1 MIDPSVGESRWGS
14 CRCKSHVWPHPG
26 PFSSADQTGRGQR
39 SVLEVT
45 AARLEVIA
53 QDAILVV
60 PPHGGPAALAGLL
73 QALATV
79 AGTANRP
86 AAVRARVIAMEVDC
100 LHGLTG
106 LEVGVTPAENGHV
119 VALDI
124 ISD

>member
-1 MIDPSVGESRWGS
+1 MSVS
-14 CRCKSHVWPHPG
+14 
-26 PFSSADQTGRGQR
+26 
-39 SVLEVT
+39 EVT
-45 AARLEVIA
+45 AARLEAIV
-53 QDAILVV
+53 QDSNTVV
-60 PPHGGPAALAGLL
+60 PPHGGPAAAPAGLH
-73 QALATV
+73 QALASA

-106 LEVGVTPAENGHV
+106 LEVEVTPAEHGHF